1 MATQDNLK
9 EAFAGESQANRKY
22 LAFSQK
28 AGKEGFD
35 KVSRLFQA
43 VAEAETIHALK
54 HLAIMNGVG
63 STAENL
69 KKAVDGEHHE
79 FTEMY
84 PAFIAEAEKEGNQG
98 AFSVFSLANEA
109 EQVHHGLYEK
119 ALQAVEKG
127 EDYPAESF
135 YLCPVCGY
143 VHENEAPDRCPIC
156 GASGSVFKQY

>member
-1 MATQDNLK
+1 MSTNDNIK

-28 AGKEGFD
+28 ANKEGFE

-54 HLAIMNGVG
+54 HLQVMNGVD
-63 STAENL
+63 STVENL
-69 KKAVDGEHHE
+69 KKAVEGEHHE

-84 PAFIAEAEKEGNQG
+84 PAFIAEAEKEDNQTAVN
-98 AFSVFSLANEA
+98 AFHLANEA

-119 ALQAVEKG
+119 ALQAVEQGK
-127 EDYPAESF
+127 DYPADSF

-156 GASGSVFKQY
+156 GAPANVFKQY